1 MRNNGTHLPPIFL
14 HMVPSLK
21 DKPPYFDLHLTDAQW
36 LPEVDPGH
44 WDSSLELYERG
55 NYENRYHSEAIRE
68 ESNSPGSIMKSPIIT
83 SKVVFPENE
92 VILELSP
99 RSELFHKPDP
109 VDVILSKKVTETN
122 EIWNMEGNRNKFDE
136 IQSMKAKYLAL
147 EEHNATLLLRIECLN
162 DIVANMVVSTASVAT
177 VTNLVHDTT
186 ISNIDKSSTEI
197 STIKK
202 KNDDKNDSFKSAA
215 PILHKNS
222 QSLSLENVHVELV
235 DKVNLISY
243 NEKSM
248 AIVKS
253 ASSSPIEQGKEAEKG
268 SENQKE
274 GLEGGKEM
282 ISSTLTQAVFRRL
295 KSIKSLLDNTA
306 IKTLLEGSAEI
317 LLEAVIESP
326 SSSSSSLSVS
336 PSTCT
341 KQQSDAIIEINDNDK
356 GCDKDALEALEVTDC
371 ILHIKYFLPFLFL
384 SFPLSNTHSFYFSL
398 SLPSSLSIYFPSSL
412 SLPFPSSLSIY
423 FPSSFS
429 LPFPSSRFFV

>member
-68 ESNSPGSIMKSPIIT
+68 ESNSPGSLMKSPILT
-83 SKVVFPENE
+83 SKVVYPENE

-122 EIWNMEGNRNKFDE
+122 EIWNMDGNRNKFDE

-162 DIVANMVVSTASVAT
+162 DIVANMVVSTTSIASVT
-177 VTNLVHDTT
+177 SSVHDTI
-186 ISNIDKSSTEI
+186 ISNIDKSSIEI
-197 STIKK
+197 STIGDE
-202 KNDDKNDSFKSAA
+202 NDEQNDSCKSAV
-215 PILHKNS
+215 PILFGKNS
-222 QSLSLENVHVELV
+222 QPSSLENVQPSSLENVLV
-235 DKVNLISY
+235 KVANNVHPISC
-243 NEKSM
+243 NEESM
-248 AIVKS
+248 AIIKS
-253 ASSSPIEQGKEAEKG
+253 TNGTPIEQRKEAEEG

-274 GLEGGKEM
+274 GLEEGKEK
-282 ISSTLTQAVFRRL
+282 ISSTLTHAVFRRL

-306 IKTLLEGSAEI
+306 IKTLLEGSTEV

-326 SSSSSSLSVS
+326 SSSSLSVP
-336 PSTCT
+336 PSSCA
-341 KQQSDAIIEINDNDK
+341 KQPSDAITEINDYDK
-356 GCDKDALEALEVTDC
+356 DCDKDALEALEVTES
-371 ILHIKYFLPFLFL
+371 ILHIEYFFPFVFFFSLPFSLTHTLFRSL
-384 SFPLSNTHSFYFSL
+384 SLSL
-398 SLPSSLSIYFPSSL
+398 SLPLCLFLSPFSFLSIFLLTITYFFL
-412 SLPFPSSLSIY
+412 
-423 FPSSFS
+423 
-429 LPFPSSRFFV
+429 FF

>member
-215 PILHKNS
+215 PILHNKNS

-306 IKTLLEGSAEI
+306 IKTLLEGSTEV

-326 SSSSSSLSVS
+326 TSSSSSLSVP
-336 PSTCT
+336 PSSCA
-341 KQQSDAIIEINDNDK
+341 KQPSDAIIEINDYDK
-356 GCDKDALEALEVTDC
+356 DCDKDALEALEVTES
-371 ILHIKYFLPFLFL
+371 ILHIEYFFPFLFFFSL
-384 SFPLSNTHSFYFSL
+384 PFSLTHTLFRSL
-398 SLPSSLSIYFPSSL
+398 SLFLSPFL
-412 SLPFPSSLSIY
+412 SV
-423 FPSSFS
+423 SFS
-429 LPFPSSRFFV
+429 LPFPSSRFFC